1 MEGFLKKVF
10 PRAREEIGET
20 RRNPDTRQ
28 LSASPRQKRWL
39 DTSAPLRHMGPGC
52 YTDRLWGAVGW
63 GLVQAKADCKQEKA
77 RPDSKGVL
85 GTLGILNVFVCPPL
99 RSLFRN
105 VRPSTRLLS

>member
-1 MEGFLKKVF
+1 MSGNTSNCST
-10 PRAREEIGET
+10 ARSVT
-20 RRNPDTRQ
+20 
-28 LSASPRQKRWL
+28 LSHLATPSP
-39 DTSAPLRHMGPGC
+39 PLAE
-52 YTDRLWGAVGW
+52 L
-63 GLVQAKADCKQEKA
+63 LA